1 VSLALPICPA
11 RLAAGSVR
19 LLSSDSPTPSATASS
34 TAAAAELDVA
44 GALERLGSDFASARM
59 DIEDAMESVGSTYYP
74 GDVALAQQSVRDTIG
89 KFNALQ
95 DALTSR
101 GREDE
106 ARRIRESWGLRL
118 EQLKAELD
126 AAVAAGGADH

>member
-1 VSLALPICPA
+1 
-11 RLAAGSVR
+11 
-19 LLSSDSPTPSATASS
+19 LLSSDSSPHSSAASS
-34 TAAAAELDVA
+34 TAAAAADLDVA

-59 DIEDAMESVGSTYYP
+59 DIEDAVESVGSTYYP
-74 GDVALAQQSVRDTIG
+74 GDVDSAQQSVRDTIG